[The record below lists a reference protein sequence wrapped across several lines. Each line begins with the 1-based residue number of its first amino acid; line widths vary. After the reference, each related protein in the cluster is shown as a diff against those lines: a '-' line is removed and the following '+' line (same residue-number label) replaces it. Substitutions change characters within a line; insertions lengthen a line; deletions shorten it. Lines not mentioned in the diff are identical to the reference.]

1 MTIALARYERPCFR
15 GMQTFGSSDAAQYV
29 VEQIAEGWA
38 HLRKSNSLRPRMEE
52 AIDELQSVAEECS
65 SFGWDGY
72 ESAPVE
78 QEAVRQAERFLKA
91 LPLGM
96 VAPSIGAEPDG
107 HITLEWY
114 QSPRRILSVSINQEG
129 DLHYAALLG
138 YSKSY
143 GTEPFFGEIPS
154 SILKLVQRAVS
165 A

>member
-1 MTIALARYERPCFR
+1 MTTALSRYERPCFR
-15 GMQTFGSSDAAQYV
+15 GMRTFGSSDTAQYV
-29 VEQIAEGWA
+29 AEGSSKLWA
-38 HLRKSNSLRPRMEE
+38 HFRTSNSLRPGMEV
-52 AIDELQSVAEECS
+52 AIDELQAVAKECS

-72 ESAPVE
+72 DSAPVE
-78 QEAVRQAERFLKA
+78 QEAIRQAERFLKA

-114 QSPRRILSVSINQEG
+114 QSPRRTLSVSINQDG

-138 YSKSY
+138 YSKQS
-143 GTEPFFGEIPS
+143 GFEPFFGEMPLP
-154 SILKLVQRAVS
+154 ILNLVKRAIS